1 MSISEPFIRRPI
13 ATSLM
18 MLGVLVFGIVAYS
31 LLPVASLP
39 NVDFPTITVTA
50 SYPGASPATM
60 ASAIATPLEQQFTA
74 IPSLDQMTSLSGTG
88 TTTIT
93 LQFNLARNIDG
104 AAQDVQTAINAA
116 GGLLPKDLPSPP
128 TYRKVNPADFPVLI
142 YAVYSDAVPVYQ
154 LDDYAYLTLAQQ
166 LSTVPGVSQV
176 SVFGQKQYAAR
187 VEVNPGAL
195 AAHGLGLED
204 VRNALVAATVNGPK
218 GAIEGAHQTTALDTN
233 DQLFDAAQYG
243 NVIIAYR
250 NGAPVRIK
258 DIGDA
263 VNSVQNIYVGAW
275 YNNRPAEGI
284 AIKRESGANTIALVD
299 RIKALM
305 PHLEESIPPSVHVAL
320 MSDRSL
326 VTQAAVDDVQIT
338 MLITVSLVVLVI
350 FIFLRTVWA
359 TIIPSMAV
367 PLSLLATAG
376 IMYGAGFSL
385 DNISLMALT
394 ISVGF
399 VVDDAIVMIENIV
412 RYIEQGERPFRA
424 ALRGAGQI
432 GFTIISITF
441 SLIAVFIPLFFM
453 GGIIGRLFREFA
465 VTVSVAV
472 VASAVVS
479 LTLTPVLCTLFLKK
493 EEKHT
498 AGRLNRMAERVFNG
512 MLATYDRGLRFVF
525 RHQFPTLLATLSL
538 IVVTG
543 FLYVSIPKGFFP
555 QQDTGFIFG
564 EVDTREDASFAATSA
579 IAEKM
584 VDVVKQDPAV
594 QSVLSLG
601 GAYAYNPT
609 ENTAR
614 VYIQLKPFDQRDVTA
629 DQVIERLRSK
639 VAKVEGA
646 KFFMQAGQDIS
657 IGGRL
662 SRTQYQYTLT
672 DSNLDE
678 LNHWAPILEQGMRTL
693 PELQDVASDQQ
704 IAAPHVAIA
713 VDRDAASRFGL
724 SASLV
729 DQTLYDAFGQRQVA
743 TIYTATNQ
751 YKVVLEVQPQFRE
764 DTAALSKIYVPSPT
778 GIQVPLSAFAHYT
791 STVEPLSVS
800 HQGEFPAITLSYN
813 LAPGAALGQ
822 AVDAI
827 QALTARLNAP
837 PTLNGSFQGTA
848 QAFQASLSSMPL
860 LVAAAI
866 LVVYIVLGILYESY
880 IHPITI
886 LSALPSAG
894 VGALVMLM
902 LLHYDLSVIAIIGV
916 ILLIGIVKKNAIMM
930 IDFAL
935 QAERLEGKTP
945 HEAIHEACLL
955 RFRPIMMTTFAALFG
970 SLPIALGHGAGS
982 ELRRP
987 LGIAIIGGLLVSQWL
1002 TLYTTPVIYLYLE
1015 RFSRWIGRSHRMSHA
1030 AEALSDLRPGPLVE
1044 DRQGAE

>member
-13 ATSLM
+13 ATSLLT
-18 MLGVLVFGIVAYS
+18 LGVLVFGLVAYM
-31 LLPVASLP
+31 LLPVAALP

-50 SYPGASPATM
+50 SYPGASPSTM

-74 IPSLDQMTSLSGTG
+74 IPSLSQMTSLSGTG

-93 LQFNLARNIDG
+93 MQFNLSRNIDG

-116 GGLLPKDLPSPP
+116 SGLLPKDMPSPP
-128 TYRKVNPADFPVLI
+128 TYKKVNPANYPVLI
-142 YAVYSDAVPVYQ
+142 YAVHSDTVPTYR
-154 LDDYAYLTLAQQ
+154 LDDYAYTILAQQ

-187 VEVNPGAL
+187 VEINPGAL
-195 AAHGLGLED
+195 AAHGIGLED
-204 VRNALVAATVNGPK
+204 VRGAIVAATVNGPK
-218 GAIEGAHQTTALDTN
+218 GAFRSAHQTAALDTN
-233 DQLFDAAQYG
+233 DQLFDASQYG
-243 NVIIAYR
+243 NVIISYR

-258 DIGDA
+258 DVGSA

-275 YNNRPAEGI
+275 FNNRPAEGI
-284 AIKRESGANTIALVD
+284 AIMRESGANTIALVNH
-299 RIKALM
+299 IKALM
-305 PHLEESIPPSVHVAL
+305 PHLEQSIPPSVHVDL
-320 MSDRSL
+320 LSDRSL

-338 MLITVSLVVLVI
+338 MLVTIGLVVLVI
-350 FIFLRTVWA
+350 FVFLRTVWA
-359 TIIPSMAV
+359 TVIPSMAV
-367 PLSLLATAG
+367 PLSLLATAAV
-376 IMYGAGFSL
+376 MYLAGYSL

-412 RYIEQGERPFRA
+412 RYIEQGERPFKA

-472 VASAVVS
+472 VASAVIS
-479 LTLTPVLCTLFLKK
+479 LTLTPVLCSLFLKK
-493 EEKHT
+493 QEEHT
-498 AGRLNRMAERVFNG
+498 RGRLDQMAERFFNR
-512 MLATYDRGLRFVF
+512 MLGTYDRGLRFVF
-525 RHQFPTLLATLSL
+525 RHQFMTLLATLSL

-564 EVDTREDASFAATSA
+564 EVDTRQDASFEATA
-579 IAEKM
+579 GIAHKIVEI
-584 VDVVKQDPAV
+584 VRQDPAV
-594 QSVLSLG
+594 LGVFSLA

-609 ENTAR
+609 ENAAR
-614 VYIQLKPFDQRDVTA
+614 VYIQLKPFDQRDVSA
-629 DQVIERLRSK
+629 DQVIARLRPK
-639 VAKVEGA
+639 VAQVEGA
-646 KFFMQAGQDIS
+646 LFFMQAGQDIT

-672 DSNLDE
+672 DTNLEE
-678 LNHWAPILEQGMRTL
+678 LNHWAPILEQGMRKL
-693 PELQDVASDQQ
+693 PALQDVASDQQ
-704 IAAPHVAIA
+704 VAAPHVAISI
-713 VDRDAASRFGL
+713 DRDAASRLGL
-724 SASLV
+724 SASLI
-729 DQTLYDAFGQRQVA
+729 DQTLYDAFGQRQIA
-743 TIYTATNQ
+743 TIYTSTNQ
-751 YKVVLEVQPQFRE
+751 YKVILEVEPQFRQGS
-764 DTAALSKIYVPSPT
+764 AALSKIYVASPS
-778 GIQVPLSAFAHYT
+778 GAQVPLSAFTHFT
-791 STVEPLSVS
+791 STLEPLSVS
-800 HQGEFPAITLSYN
+800 HQGQFPAITLSFN
-813 LAPGAALGQ
+813 LTPGKSLGE
-822 AVDAI
+822 AVDSI

-935 QAERLEGKTP
+935 QADRLEGKAP
-945 HEAIHEACLL
+945 LEAIHEACLL

-970 SLPIALGHGAGS
+970 SMPIAFGHGAGS

-1002 TLYTTPVIYLYLE
+1002 TLYTTPVVYLYLE
-1015 RFSRWIGRSHRMSHA
+1015 RFSRWLGGSYRQSRA
-1030 AEALSDLRPGPLVE
+1030 AEALTDLPAGELLQ
-1044 DRQGAE
+1044 DQQSAE